1 MSKMKKQRRSFLEV
15 FSAMSTAKK
24 VGVALGGAAVGIA
37 VIGVA
42 SVALK
47 LSKVKQT
54 DIPDK
59 DIVVNEINTETL
71 EGYTNIALF
80 GGDSREGALEEGTH
94 SDCIIVASINNQT
107 KEVRMVSVYR
117 DTFLDQTDGSLK
129 KANNAYF
136 VGGPKQAINMLN
148 MNLDLDIK
156 DYATVDFAAVS
167 EAVDL
172 LGGVEIDI
180 KDEEVQY
187 MNEFIDETAQFS
199 KKESHHITKSGLQK
213 LDGPQATTYARI
225 RSTAGSDFTRTER
238 QRLVIEKMAEKAKE
252 ADLSTLNKIIDK
264 VLPTISTS
272 YSSMELMGLAKD
284 AMSYSIGQT
293 EGFPFENTTATL
305 PKKGSVVIPTTLE
318 ENVVK
323 LHEFLFDEKDYQ
335 PSEKVKEISTAI
347 AAETGNKSAD
357 PDSSTGLDSMPSTG
371 KSYQNNSGAG
381 SNSNRSSGSS
391 SGSGSSRKSGSG
403 SSKNKNT
410 GGSKDKESNAQ
421 DVTVTPPKPD
431 KDTGKKPDQ
440 NNNDNSNNNNNNSN
454 NNNKPKPD
462 GGNTKPD
469 TGGDKNDGSGT
480 KPNPDGG
487 NTKPDPKP
495 DDSGSGGNG
504 GGSSSGTE

>member
-318 ENVVK
+318 ENVIK

-335 PSEKVKEISTAI
+335 PSEKVKEISAAI

-371 KSYQNNSGAG
+371 KSYQNSGSTG
-381 SNSNRSSGSS
+381 SNSNRSSGSGSGSNSGSNS
-391 SGSGSSRKSGSG
+391 SGS
-403 SSKNKNT
+403 NKNT
-410 GGSKDKESNAQ
+410 GGSKNNGNDSQE
-421 DVTVTPPKPD
+421 VTVKPPKPD
-431 KDTGKKPDQ
+431 ENTDKNQ
-440 NNNDNSNNNNNNSN
+440 NNNNSN
-454 NNNKPKPD
+454 NNNNNGNNNNSSNNTKPKPD
-462 GGNTKPD
+462 DGNTKPEPDTGGDNGDGSGTKPKPDDGNTKPD
-469 TGGDKNDGSGT
+469 T
-480 KPNPDGG
+480 
-487 NTKPDPKP
+487 KP
-495 DDSGSGGNG
+495 DDSGSGG
-504 GGSSSGTE
+504 SSGTE